1 MTARDKM
8 YMKIYNIEN
17 ADVYLAKGKKYLWFN
32 HLDQMVED
40 GDIFDTK
47 AGWSFYVTGVSNSI
61 FRGTFTMKIWIEKN
75 KAKSLL
81 KVPESKKKPT
91 FIEKTVVIKEDID
104 KKEDEKAENGPT
116 ATSEDSSPINQNSV
130 DDDKKSID
138 QKEVTR
144 ESDDEDTTNES
155 QEQRGNVNNK

>member
-1 MTARDKM
+1 MTAKDKM

-81 KVPESKKKPT
+81 KVPESRKKPS
-91 FIEKTVVIKEDID
+91 FVEKTVVIKEDID
-104 KKEDEKAENGPT
+104 KKEDEKVENGP
-116 ATSEDSSPINQNSV
+116 TSEDSSPINQNSV
-130 DDDKKSID
+130 NDDKKSIN

-144 ESDDEDTTNES
+144 ERDEDTTNES
-155 QEQRGNVNNK
+155 QEQRGIVNNK

>member
-1 MTARDKM
+1 MTAKDKM

-47 AGWSFYVTGVSNSI
+47 AGWSFYVVGVSNSI

-75 KAKSLL
+75 TAKSLL
-81 KVPESKKKPT
+81 KVPEKKKPKEKEP
-91 FIEKTVVIKEDID
+91 EKTVVID
-104 KKEDEKAENGPT
+104 KKEDEKVEESTGPT
-116 ATSEDSSPINQNSV
+116 ADSSPINQNTV
-130 DDDKKSID
+130 NDEKKSND
-138 QKEVTR
+138 
-144 ESDDEDTTNES
+144 
-155 QEQRGNVNNK
+155 

>member
-1 MTARDKM
+1 MTAKDKM

-81 KVPESKKKPT
+81 KVPESKKKPQ
-91 FIEKTVVIKEDID
+91 IEKTVVIKEDID
-104 KKEDEKAENGPT
+104 KKEDEKVENNGPT
-116 ATSEDSSPINQNSV
+116 ASEDSSPINQNSV
-130 DDDKKSID
+130 NDDKKSNF

-144 ESDDEDTTNES
+144 ERDDEDTTNES
-155 QEQRGNVNNK
+155 R